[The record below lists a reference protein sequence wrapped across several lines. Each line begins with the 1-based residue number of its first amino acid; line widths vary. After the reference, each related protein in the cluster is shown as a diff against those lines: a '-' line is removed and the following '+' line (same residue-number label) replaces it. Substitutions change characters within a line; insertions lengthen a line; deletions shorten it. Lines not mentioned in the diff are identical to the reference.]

1 MHIVLV
7 HVHVNPK
14 HIDAFRSATLLNAQN
29 SVLEEGVARFDVL
42 QSKDD
47 PAFFTLIEVYRD
59 MDAPA
64 KHKETAHYQA
74 WRETVAD
81 MMAQPRQGV
90 PYSNIF
96 PGDEGWI

>member
-1 MHIVLV
+1 
-7 HVHVNPK
+7 
-14 HIDAFRSATLLNAQN
+14 
-29 SVLEEGVARFDVL
+29 VL